1 MKIVFLLSLLMVQFH
16 VPSNDALSIRNRL
29 AQLYD
34 PNARCKVQMASTTMP
49 DCETSGYMS
58 VISFIKSLTAFGGN
72 NCSIEYVH
80 YDEPGLPDEN
90 GTYNGAIGLIQQDRQ
105 DLAMVFVRPDALP
118 FEPGKLTP
126 VFSPADVTIISHRNR
141 SRMATHELIHFL
153 YKDPSA
159 YAYSC
164 IFLFF
169 IFSSLYAFVDIT
181 LSFTKLNAK
190 SFLKRYFRTFQQV
203 TALLV
208 DQEGFGPVS
217 ITGKVLCW
225 TISVYYFVLICALLL
240 NTIGAYLVVSIPANN
255 INSLDDLLQHTLQP
269 YIVKNLFLYE
279 LLKASP
285 PHSKLHQ
292 LWLRTGAVNKGIFF
306 MNANNRKAA
315 FEDIGNL
322 LGEISSS
329 SSALVVQNYAFDIGL
344 RTSLCMYYPEME
356 NSAQAKELFAPGI
369 VTGLMSSK
377 THPFVQKVISYIFTS
392 IFETQL
398 ITGLVRNSI
407 ADSQSMFSLAYN
419 SRVIKCAEST
429 TEFLPQEPFFAPF
442 KLTDMAS
449 LFIAYLV
456 LSLSSLIPFAFSL
469 CYSHFATIRRQK
481 RRVHL
486 VPLFIDLPKNV
497 SICRV
502 AQGRI
507 NNPTRQA
514 IRIIK
519 VRKRNS
525 I

>member
-1 MKIVFLLSLLMVQFH
+1 
-16 VPSNDALSIRNRL
+16 
-29 AQLYD
+29 
-34 PNARCKVQMASTTMP
+34 MASTAAP
-49 DCETSGYMS
+49 DFETTGYMS
-58 VISFIKSLTAFGGN
+58 VVSLIKSLKAFGGN
-72 NCSIEYVH
+72 NCSIEHVLYV
-80 YDEPGLPDEN
+80 EPGLPDEN
-90 GTYNGAIGLIQQDRQ
+90 GTYNGAIGLIQQNRQ

-255 INSLDDLLQHTLQP
+255 INSLDDLLQHTIQP

-279 LLKASP
+279 LLKAP
-285 PHSKLHQ
+285 PPNSKLHQ
-292 LWLRTGAVNKGIFF
+292 LWLKTGAVNKGIFLVDV
-306 MNANNRKAA
+306 NNKDSGV
-315 FEDIGNL
+315 ED
-322 LGEISSS
+322 LGKLFGEIISSS
-329 SSALVVQNYAFDIGL
+329 AALVVQSHGLDIGM
-344 RTSLCMYYPEME
+344 RAGFCMYYHEME
-356 NSAQAKELFAPGI
+356 NTVQARELFAPGI
-369 VTGLMSSK
+369 ITGLMSSK
-377 THPFVQKVISYIFTS
+377 THPFIQKVISYIFTS
-392 IFETQL
+392 FFEMQVVV
-398 ITGLVRNSI
+398 GLVKYFLF
-407 ADSQSMFSLAYN
+407 DSQSIYGDTFAYN
-419 SRVIKCAEST
+419 SRIIECAEKK
-429 TEFLPQEPFFAPF
+429 TEFLPQEPSFAPF
-442 KLTDMAS
+442 KLTDMS
-449 LFIAYLV
+449 SMFIAYLV
-456 LSLSSLIPFAFSL
+456 LSLSSFIPFALSL
-469 CYSHFATIRRQK
+469 CCSHSACVK
-481 RRVHL
+481 RRRRRVRL
-486 VPLFIDLPKNV
+486 APTFAGSPKNI

-502 AQGRI
+502 ARGRVNNSTSRAIGMVRI
-507 NNPTRQA
+507 NR
-514 IRIIK
+514 
-519 VRKRNS
+519 RNT